1 MNIIEK
7 FIEVIYKII
16 SGPYILL
23 FLLIIGIYITFKTS
37 FIQIFKLG
45 DIWKETIG
53 SLLKKSKKIDV
64 KNITPF
70 QAMSTALGGTMG
82 VGNIVG
88 IGTAMVL
95 GGVGSIFWMW
105 ISAFFGMAVK
115 YSEIVLSVEYRQKGE
130 DGKNIGGP
138 MFYLEKGLGI
148 KFLSI
153 IFSISCIIASF
164 GIGNMT
170 QINAISVSINGTFGT
185 NKLLIGIFVIIII
198 SSIIVGGVSRIG
210 KFAEKIIPTVSGM
223 YIIFAFYIIIIN
235 IQNVPQAFSSIFLS
249 AFSFKSAI
257 GGVAGYTILSSIK
270 YGISRGIFSNE
281 AGLGSS
287 PIIHGASDTQS
298 SVKQGFWGIF
308 EVFIDTIVVCTIT
321 AIAIISSG
329 SFINEHDGSQFTLN
343 AFKSSFG
350 SFGEYFI
357 IFSIVIFAIS
367 SIISWC
373 YYGERSLNYLTD
385 KKIYILFY
393 RIIFLFVIL
402 IGSVM
407 DISIVWKISDIFNL
421 FMMAPNVIGIILLM
435 DKIVDKTKLYTDR

>member
-1 MNIIEK
+1 MNVLK
-7 FIEVIYKII
+7 NFIEVIYKII

-37 FIQIFKLG
+37 FIQIFNLG
-45 DIWKETIG
+45 DIFRETIG
-53 SLLKKSKKIDV
+53 SFFKKSIKKDKI
-64 KNITPF
+64 NITPF

-105 ISAFFGMAVK
+105 VSAFFGMAVK
-115 YSEIVLSVEYRQKGE
+115 YSEIVLSVEYREKGE

-148 KFLSI
+148 KVLSI

-170 QINAISVSINGTFGT
+170 QINAISLSINGTFGV
-185 NKLLIGIFVIIII
+185 NKIFIGVCVSIIIAFVV
-198 SSIIVGGVSRIG
+198 VGGVGRIG
-210 KFAEKIIPTVSGM
+210 KFAEKIIPAVSGM
-223 YIIFAFYIIIIN
+223 YIVFALYIIIIN
-235 IQNVPQAFSSIFLS
+235 IHNVPQAFISIFSS
-249 AFSFKSAI
+249 AFSLKSAV

-270 YGISRGIFSNE
+270 YGVSRGIFSNE

-287 PIIHGASDTQS
+287 PIIHGASDTDD

-321 AIAIISSG
+321 AIAIISSS
-329 SFINEHDGSQFTLN
+329 SFINGDDGSKFTIN
-343 AFKSSFG
+343 AFKSSLG

-373 YYGERSLNYLTD
+373 YYGERSVHYLTD
-385 KKIYILFY
+385 KKIYISFY

-407 DISIVWKISDIFNL
+407 NISIVWKISDIFNL
-421 FMMAPNVIGIILLM
+421 FMMLPNVIGIVLLI
-435 DKIVDKTKLYTDR
+435 DKIVYKTKLYKDR